1 MKFEKTQKILIGIL
15 VVIVLA
21 LAFLFTKANS
31 GRYLVEEKISV
42 LEDSVKRLNNAV
54 AFSNLRNEVLKEIN
68 SNLSS
73 QLYTKSYTHVKHET
87 RHLSP
92 EAKVIQQLIIDLELG
107 WAKMME
113 TKNPDAL
120 LVYFLPQFTTN
131 SVKINTENMPF
142 VKRHNNSD
150 FRAHLA
156 QLATTKDL
164 KLIFDQ
170 PTFYTTMVRGD
181 IFTTNY
187 LSKLT
192 ATHRGQVIHKSTILC
207 FVSGEKRNG
216 KWLIGNYN
224 WTRYDDFDAS
234 KNVEELIL

>member
-1 MKFEKTQKILIGIL
+1 MKSENAKKVLIGIL
-15 VVIVLA
+15 VIIVVA
-21 LAFLFTKANS
+21 LAFLFTRANS
-31 GRYLVEEKISV
+31 SQQMAAEQVSA
-42 LEDSVKRLNNAV
+42 LEDSVKRLNNAM

-68 SNLSS
+68 NNLSS
-73 QLYTKSYTHVKHET
+73 QLYTKSYAHVSHET
-87 RHLSP
+87 KSISP
-92 EAKVIQQLIIDLELG
+92 EAKVIQQLIIDLEQG
-107 WAKMME
+107 WVNMMD

-120 LVYFLPQFTTN
+120 LTYFLPQFTTN

-142 VKRHNNSD
+142 VQRHNNSD
-150 FRAHLA
+150 FRAHLT
-156 QLATTKDL
+156 QLAATKDL
-164 KLIFDQ
+164 ELIFDK

-192 ATHRGQVIHKSTILC
+192 ATHQGKVIHKSTILC
-207 FVSGEKRNG
+207 FVSGEKKNG

-234 KNVEELIL
+234 KEVEELML